1 MSIIL
6 KTKTTKV
13 EYAIPKEDWDIQRL
27 CSHIDIVKREIENL
41 SNYLSKFKCSTDDK
55 VKLSKSLLSLYM
67 ALNYTEKRIVELG
80 GEV

>member
-6 KTKTTKV
+6 ETKTTKV
-13 EYAIPKEDWDIQRL
+13 KYAVPKEDWSVVRL
-27 CSHIDIVKREIENL
+27 RSHIDIVKMEIENL
-41 SNYLSKFKCSTDDK
+41 YNYLAKFKCSTEDN

-67 ALNYTEKRIVELG
+67 ALEYTEKRIVELG